1 MTEKGLH
8 IYLVDDNEIDTTVNA
23 RLIELLGITS
33 HISTFRSGID
43 FIATMREKFEELSQ
57 GDHLVLLDI
66 LMPEMSGFE
75 CLENLE
81 QILTGKKHHLVVC
94 MLSGALDRSEIKAAE
109 DHPLV
114 YRVLEK
120 PLDVYEFNRVL
131 KSRFSS

>member
-1 MTEKGLH
+1 MTENSLH

-33 HISTFRSGID
+33 NISTFRSGTA
-43 FIATMREKFEELSQ
+43 FISFIEENAETLSQ
-57 GDHLVLLDI
+57 GNHLLLLDI
-66 LMPEMSGFE
+66 LMPGMSGFE
-75 CLENLE
+75 CLDNLE
-81 QILTGKKHHLVVC
+81 RILRGKDHHLVVC

-109 DHPLV
+109 EHPLV

-120 PLDVYEFNRVL
+120 PLDIYEFNRVL